1 VHGAPFKTH
10 LENVRQRIERD
21 GPAAELIRQEYV
33 SV

>member
-1 VHGAPFKTH
+1 MVLPSRSH
-10 LENVRQRIERD
+10 LENVGQRIERD